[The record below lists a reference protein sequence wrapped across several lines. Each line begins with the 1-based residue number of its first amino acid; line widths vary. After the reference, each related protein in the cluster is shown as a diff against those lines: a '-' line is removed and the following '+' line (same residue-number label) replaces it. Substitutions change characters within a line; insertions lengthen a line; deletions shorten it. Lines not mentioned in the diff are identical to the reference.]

1 MDPIKFIACSWQ
13 EISESVMRHVSEN
26 RITVDSFWEA
36 HVLDSQHYRIEAQD
50 GTFVGFFAIHQAQKL
65 TLFHVVPTFGHLS
78 QAIFER
84 IKRYEQITHAF
95 VATGDEQFLSHA
107 LDSFSRLEK
116 QAYFAIYTERDM
128 PITRQQSV
136 ELREAAGAEDAALL
150 TAAGDFFDQQ
160 AMGYVSK
167 GSEFYKVYIV
177 TGKETGELVG
187 FGVVEYGRVAVAAAS
202 IGMYV
207 CEQLRLQGY
216 AGTILQ
222 RLKALMAAQG
232 LEARSG
238 CWYYNHNSKK
248 SMEVAGAY
256 SKTRLL
262 KIYF

>member
-1 MDPIKFIACSWQ
+1 MDPIKFTACPWQ
-13 EISESVMRHVSEN
+13 DISESVVNYVSEN
-26 RITVDSFWEA
+26 HITVDSFWEA
-36 HVLDSQHYRIEAQD
+36 HVLGSQHYRIEAQD
-50 GTFVGFFAIHQAQKL
+50 GTFVGFFAIHQSQKL

-84 IKRYEQITHAF
+84 IKRFEQVTHAF

-107 LDSFSRLEK
+107 LDNYTRLEK

-128 PITRQQSV
+128 VASRQQAV
-136 ELREAAGAEDAALL
+136 VLREALGTEDADFLK
-150 TAAGDFFDQQ
+150 TAGDFFDQQ
-160 AMGYVSK
+160 GMDYVSR
-167 GSEFYKVYIV
+167 GSDFYKVYVV

-187 FGVVEYGRVAVAAAS
+187 FGIVEYGRVDLGSAS

-207 CEQLRLQGY
+207 CEHLRQQGY

-222 RLKALMAAQG
+222 RLKELVVAKG